1 MAAVNRGKLTLKK
14 VYSTAHGME
23 EAQRQTTELQTSA
36 NVTADW
42 NLQYV
47 GRGQTPPDV
56 EPAKTA
62 NPPCYRCGKIDPPL
76 TRVSTSIREVELV
89 RNTDT

>member
-1 MAAVNRGKLTLKK
+1 MAAVNQEKLKK
-14 VYSTAHGME
+14 VYGTAHGME
-23 EAQRQTTELQTSA
+23 EAQQQTIELQTSA

-42 NLQYV
+42 NLQYM
-47 GRGQTPPDV
+47 GRGQTPPDI

-62 NPPCYRCGKIDPPL
+62 NPPCYKCGKIDPPQ
-76 TRVSTSIREVELV
+76 TRVSTGIRDVELV